1 MTLKLL
7 TELSNFKVKSKFRFQ
22 QFFRCSHSVFREKY
36 SWIFCFTLSG
46 VKMLEGFFRS
56 HLFGKRVS
64 RLKCQNVVLLCLGAV
79 ILFLSKEFHG
89 LVSHF
94 QEFRYQQVFS
104 GNVFLF
110 VRGFQGVKGLF
121 YYIKA
126 YYVQCFVMYSLIF
139 CFTLSGVKMLE
150 GFFRSHLFGK
160 KVSRFK
166 CHNVILLCLGAVILF
181 LSEEIHRFV
190 SHFQEFKYQKVF
202 SFLSFCLLEGF
213 KVPKVCFIILRCSL
227 SVFIKGILW
236 IFWFTFSGVQVLEF
250 VMVLLSEVF
259 KLSFCLSKIY

>member
-1 MTLKLL
+1 
-7 TELSNFKVKSKFRFQ
+7 
-22 QFFRCSHSVFREKY
+22 
-36 SWIFCFTLSG
+36 
-46 VKMLEGFFRS
+46 MLEGFFRS
-56 HLFGKRVS
+56 HLSVKRVS

-126 YYVQCFVMYSLIF
+126 YYVLCFVMYSLIF
-139 CFTLSGVKMLE
+139 CFTLSGIKMLE
-150 GFFRSHLFGK
+150 GFFRSHPFGK

-166 CHNVILLCLGAVILF
+166 CLNVILLCLGAVILF
-181 LSEEIHRFV
+181 LSKEI
-190 SHFQEFKYQKVF
+190 
-202 SFLSFCLLEGF
+202 C
-213 KVPKVCFIILRCSL
+213 
-227 SVFIKGILW
+227 
-236 IFWFTFSGVQVLEF
+236 FTFPGVQVSEGIFIPVFLF
-250 VMVLLSEVF
+250 VRGFQGAKGLFYYIKM
-259 KLSFCLSKIY
+259 